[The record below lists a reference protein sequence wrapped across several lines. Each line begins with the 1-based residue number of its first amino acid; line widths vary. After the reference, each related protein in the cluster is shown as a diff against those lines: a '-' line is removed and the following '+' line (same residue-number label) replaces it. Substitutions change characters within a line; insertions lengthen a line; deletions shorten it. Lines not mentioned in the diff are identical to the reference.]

1 MNDRVVGCRLSVGG
15 RGGRRRTDNGL
26 NSLSRAGRVTPEEE
40 ERIAELV
47 SATLFP
53 LRFAGAAVLAS
64 GMLWVFISGTEIGS
78 RLWAGR
84 EVHVEAFGV
93 LGLSI
98 LWSGLGVA
106 LLARGVRARA
116 HPLFA
121 LFALHGRDVE
131 TVRFVGALHR
141 SFTYVFV
148 GARGGAER
156 QLVFRGPEGDAR
168 ALFAK
173 VAPSARD
180 VGPLDRR
187 APVTQ
192 SLAQTPVP
200 GPDEV
205 ATLIALVDTQI
216 APDRHV
222 GMMQACALPLGAT
235 ACALEWSD
243 ADWAWP
249 PPDTALVALAIGAAL
264 GGLGLRGWYRNR
276 RADAHPMFD
285 AIVTRRAE
293 ISHIEVARVLNS
305 WADNLVVR
313 TPASATPVKLFV
325 RHEDRDAIVAIL
337 VGAARVEPTYSDAIR
352 RP

>member
-1 MNDRVVGCRLSVGG
+1 MSGLSG
-15 RGGRRRTDNGL
+15 GGRRRTDNGL

-40 ERIAELV
+40 EERIAELV
-47 SATLFP
+47 RATLFP

-64 GMLWVFISGTEIGS
+64 GMMWVFILGTEIGS

-121 LFALHGRDVE
+121 LFALHGREVE

-156 QLVFRGPEGDAR
+156 QLVFPGPEGDAR

-173 VAPSARD
+173 LAPTARD
-180 VGPLDRR
+180 VGTSDRR
-187 APVTQ
+187 ASGTAGLPQMPVAGRDD
-192 SLAQTPVP
+192 L
-200 GPDEV
+200 
-205 ATLIALVDTQI
+205 ATLTAFVDKQI

-222 GMMQACALPLGAT
+222 GMMLACALPLGAT
-235 ACALEWSD
+235 VCALEWSD
-243 ADWAWP
+243 AGGAWP
-249 PPDTALVALAIGAAL
+249 PPVTALVALAVGVVL
-264 GGLGLRGWYRNR
+264 GGFGLRGWYRNR
-276 RADAHPMFD
+276 RADVHPLFD
-285 AIVTRRAE
+285 AIVTRRGE
-293 ISHIEVARVLNS
+293 ITHIEVVRVLNS
-305 WADNLVVR
+305 WADSLVVQ
-313 TPASATPVKLFV
+313 TPARATPVKLFV
-325 RHEDRDAIVAIL
+325 RHEDRDTIVAIL
-337 VGAARVEPTYSDAIR
+337 VGAAQVEPTYSEAIR